1 MRLYLIA
8 NRYSLGI
15 QAGIQAMHVIPEL
28 YEKFKSPKWAPA
40 YSETLSDWAVNH
52 KTVMVLRT
60 FGGDESIEDLYAEIA
75 APARSLKLPF
85 ALFREG
91 ALRNSATACGV
102 VVPTAYYSHPVEELS
117 EDLQKLRAALDKFP
131 FAH

>member
-28 YEKFKSPKWAPA
+28 YEKFQSPKWDPQFG
-40 YSETLSDWAVNH
+40 ETLSLWARKH

-60 FGGDESIEDLYAEIA
+60 FGGDESIEELYTEIA
-75 APARSLKLPF
+75 KPARELKLPF
-85 ALFREG
+85 ALFRES
-91 ALRNSATACGV
+91 ALRNSATACGI
-102 VVPTAYYSHPVEELS
+102 VVPTAYYSHPVEEL
-117 EDLQKLRAALDKFP
+117 DLGLQNIHAALDKFP